1 MMKKNI
7 LKTLLTL
14 FALLLFPGGAW
25 ADASWNFTSTPSTD
39 VSALKADVA
48 GWTYETKN
56 NRYANKLA
64 VADAQLA
71 ANGQTLTMTA
81 GLYFTATTAGNI
93 RVDVNKRLGLN
104 GSDIVVRI
112 PNLTAGATVKVN
124 FGSSSKGK
132 ERSLRLTN
140 LSETAFSSSSNTG
153 ADCSATVT
161 ADGDVTLTTTG
172 GVYLFSISVTEK
184 GGTSTGTKA
193 DVSDHA
199 VAFDSQANQALI
211 TNSNSSL
218 KYYNTA
224 DITKIAVDKDTLYVC
239 GSDWQDVY
247 YTPKNVSFAKASGNS
262 TGGKVSNEDGKV
274 EITEAKGWLESAY
287 VKFKKLGDCTLYHV
301 YIKGGDFASYTR
313 IDSMLV
319 RSYGDTYRADM
330 VGLKAGNYDMM
341 VVPVSKGKE
350 LAANA
355 NEATAMTVLNYDRS
369 GFAHLNNAGVG
380 AYNDDGSL
388 KSDARVIYVTAQTAK
403 TVTCEVKT
411 GSKAT
416 NVTTFTGLQ
425 AILDAYQK
433 GYETRPLDVRFIGL
447 VEKADLDA
455 VSSSSEG
462 LQIKGKAAYSNLFI
476 TLEGIGDDA
485 TLRGFGLLL
494 RNAANVELRN
504 FAIMRCM
511 DDCVSIDT
519 DNKFIWV
526 HHLDFFYGQKGSDAD
541 QVKGD
546 GTTDIKGDSQYITVA
561 YNHYFDS
568 GKSSLCGMTSESGPN
583 YIDYHHNWFDHSDSR
598 HPRVRT
604 MSVHVW
610 NNYYDGCAKYGVGAT
625 SGSSVFVESNYFR
638 ATKDPMLISQQGTD
652 AKGGGTFSGETGG
665 MIKSY
670 GNVYAD
676 KGSSS
681 NFTPITQH
689 ESAASFD
696 CYEVAARDEQVPGSV
711 KALVG
716 GTAYNNFDTNST
728 LMYTYKP
735 AAATQV
741 PAVVTGWTGAGRLGK
756 GDFKWTFSS
765 SDDSSYTI
773 NAALSTAIDSY
784 QSKMVGI
791 SAE

>member
-1 MMKKNI
+1 MKRHI
-7 LKTLLTL
+7 LNTLLLL
-14 FALLLFPGGAW
+14 FALLLLPGWAW

-39 VSALKADVA
+39 EAALKAD
-48 GWTYETKN
+48 GTNWTYTTKN
-56 NRYANKLA
+56 NRYANNQA
-64 VADAQLA
+64 VADAQLT
-71 ANGQTLTMTA
+71 ANGQTLTMTS
-81 GLYFTATTAGNI
+81 GLYFTSNAAGNI

-104 GSDIVVRI
+104 GAGIVVRI
-112 PNLTAGATVKVN
+112 PNLTAGSTVKVN
-124 FGSSSKGK
+124 FGSSLRDT
-132 ERSLRLTN
+132 ERSLKLTN
-140 LSETAFSSSSNTG
+140 LSESTFSSSSNTG
-153 ADCSATVT
+153 EDFSATVN
-161 ADGDVTLTTTG
+161 ADGEVTLTTTG
-172 GVYLFSISVTEK
+172 GVYLFSITVTEK
-184 GGTSTGTKA
+184 GGSSSDTKA
-193 DVSDHA
+193 DISDHA

-211 TNSNSSL
+211 TNSNGSL

-224 DITKIAVDKDTLYVC
+224 DITKIAIDKDTVYVH

-247 YTPKNVSFAKASGNS
+247 YTPKNVSFAKA
-262 TGGKVSNEDGKV
+262 TGSNTSGKVSNEDGKV

-287 VKFKKLGDCTLYHV
+287 VKFKKFSDYTLYHV

-319 RSYGDTYRADM
+319 RSYGETYRADM
-330 VGLKAGNYDMM
+330 VGLKAGNYDMK
-341 VVPVSKGKE
+341 VVPVSKGQE
-350 LAANA
+350 MEANA
-355 NEATAMTVLNYDRS
+355 NEATDMTVQNYDRS
-369 GFAHLNNAGVG
+369 GFAHFDNTGVG
-380 AYNDDGSL
+380 AYNDEGSL

-416 NVTTFTGLQ
+416 NVATCTGLQ
-425 AILDAYQK
+425 AIIDAYQK

-447 VEKADLDA
+447 VEKSNLDA
-455 VSSSSEG
+455 ISSSSEG
-462 LQIKGKAAYSNLFI
+462 LQIKGKNAYSNLYI

-511 DDCVSIDT
+511 DDCVSLDT

-541 QVKGD
+541 QAKGD
-546 GTTDIKGDSQYITVA
+546 GTTDIKDDSQYITVA

-568 GKSSLCGMTSESGPN
+568 GKSSLCGMKSESGPN

-625 SGSSVFVESNYFR
+625 TGASVFVESNYFR

-652 AKGGGTFSGETGG
+652 AKGIGTFSGETGG

-676 KGSSS
+676 KGASS
-681 NFTPITQH
+681 NYTPVTQH
-689 ESAASFD
+689 ESATSFD
-696 CYEVAARDEQVPGSV
+696 CYEVASRDEQVPGSV
-711 KALVG
+711 KTLVG
-716 GTAYNNFDTNST
+716 GTTYNNFDTNST

-735 AAATQV
+735 DAATQV
-741 PAVVTGWTGAGRLGK
+741 PAVVTGWTGAGRLDK
-756 GDFKWTFSS
+756 GDFKWTFTS
-765 SDDSSYTI
+765 SDDSSYAI
-773 NAALSTAIDSY
+773 NAALSAAIDSY

>member
-1 MMKKNI
+1 MKRHI
-7 LKTLLTL
+7 LNTLLL
-14 FALLLFPGGAW
+14 LIALLLLPGWAW
-25 ADASWNFTSTPSTD
+25 ADVSWNFISTPSADKT
-39 VSALKADVA
+39 ALKGGASSD
-48 GWTYETKN
+48 TK
-56 NRYANKLA
+56 
-64 VADAQLA
+64 
-71 ANGQTLTMTA
+71 
-81 GLYFTATTAGNI
+81 
-93 RVDVNKRLGLN
+93 
-104 GSDIVVRI
+104 S
-112 PNLTAGATVKVN
+112 
-124 FGSSSKGK
+124 
-132 ERSLRLTN
+132 
-140 LSETAFSSSSNTG
+140 
-153 ADCSATVT
+153 
-161 ADGDVTLTTTG
+161 
-172 GVYLFSISVTEK
+172 
-184 GGTSTGTKA
+184 

-239 GSDWQDVY
+239 GTDWQDVY
-247 YTPKNVSFAKASGNS
+247 YMPKNVSFAKASGNS
-262 TGGKVSNEDGKV
+262 TGGKISNEDGKV

-330 VGLKAGNYDMM
+330 VGLKAGNYDMR

-350 LAANA
+350 LETNA

-369 GFAHLNNAGVG
+369 GFAHLDNTGVG

-462 LQIKGKAAYSNLFI
+462 LQIKGKAAYSNLYI

-676 KGSSS
+676 KGLSS

-765 SDDSSYTI
+765 SDDSSYAI
-773 NAALSTAIDSY
+773 NAALSAAIDSY

>member
-1 MMKKNI
+1 MKRHI
-7 LKTLLTL
+7 LNTLLL
-14 FALLLFPGGAW
+14 LIALLLLPGWAW
-25 ADASWNFTSTPSTD
+25 ADVSWNFISTPSADKT
-39 VSALKADVA
+39 ALKGGASSD
-48 GWTYETKN
+48 TK
-56 NRYANKLA
+56 
-64 VADAQLA
+64 
-71 ANGQTLTMTA
+71 
-81 GLYFTATTAGNI
+81 
-93 RVDVNKRLGLN
+93 
-104 GSDIVVRI
+104 S
-112 PNLTAGATVKVN
+112 
-124 FGSSSKGK
+124 
-132 ERSLRLTN
+132 
-140 LSETAFSSSSNTG
+140 
-153 ADCSATVT
+153 
-161 ADGDVTLTTTG
+161 
-172 GVYLFSISVTEK
+172 
-184 GGTSTGTKA
+184 

-224 DITKIAVDKDTLYVC
+224 DITKITIDKDTLYVC

-247 YTPKNVSFAKASGNS
+247 YTPKNVSFAKASGSNTS
-262 TGGKVSNEDGKV
+262 GKISNGEGKV

-330 VGLKAGNYDMM
+330 VGLKAGNYDMR

-350 LAANA
+350 LETNA

-369 GFAHLNNAGVG
+369 GFAHLDNTGVG

-462 LQIKGKAAYSNLFI
+462 LQIKGKAAYSNLYI

-568 GKSSLCGMTSESGPN
+568 GKSSLCGMTSESEPN

-676 KGSSS
+676 KGPSS

-716 GTAYNNFDTNST
+716 GTAYNNFDTNSS

-741 PAVVTGWTGAGRLGK
+741 PAVVMGWTGAGRLDK

>member
-1 MMKKNI
+1 MKRHI
-7 LKTLLTL
+7 LNTLLL
-14 FALLLFPGGAW
+14 LIALLLLPGWAW
-25 ADASWNFTSTPSTD
+25 ADVSWNFTSTPSADKT
-39 VSALKADVA
+39 ALKGGASSD
-48 GWTYETKN
+48 TK
-56 NRYANKLA
+56 
-64 VADAQLA
+64 
-71 ANGQTLTMTA
+71 
-81 GLYFTATTAGNI
+81 
-93 RVDVNKRLGLN
+93 
-104 GSDIVVRI
+104 S
-112 PNLTAGATVKVN
+112 
-124 FGSSSKGK
+124 
-132 ERSLRLTN
+132 
-140 LSETAFSSSSNTG
+140 
-153 ADCSATVT
+153 
-161 ADGDVTLTTTG
+161 
-172 GVYLFSISVTEK
+172 
-184 GGTSTGTKA
+184 

-239 GSDWQDVY
+239 GTDWQDVY
-247 YTPKNVSFAKASGNS
+247 YMPKNVSFAKASGNS
-262 TGGKVSNEDGKV
+262 TGGKISNEDGKV

-330 VGLKAGNYDMM
+330 VGLKAGNYDMR

-350 LAANA
+350 LETNA

-369 GFAHLNNAGVG
+369 GFAHLDNTGVG

-462 LQIKGKAAYSNLFI
+462 LQIKGKAAYSYLYI

-568 GKSSLCGMTSESGPN
+568 GKSSLCGMTGESGPN

-765 SDDSSYTI
+765 SDDSSYAI
-773 NAALSTAIDSY
+773 NAALSAAIDSY

>member
-1 MMKKNI
+1 MKTYHPN
-7 LKTLLTL
+7 TLLLL
-14 FALLLFPGGAW
+14 FALLLLPGWAW

-39 VSALKADVA
+39 KAALKADA
-48 GWTYETKN
+48 TGWTYTAKN
-56 NRYANKLA
+56 NRYANNQA

-71 ANGQTLTMTA
+71 ANGQTLMMA
-81 GLYFTATTAGNI
+81 SGLYFTANTAGDI

-104 GSDIVVRI
+104 GAGIVVRI
-112 PNLTAGATVKVN
+112 PNLTAGATVKVS
-124 FGSSSKGK
+124 FGSSSSGT
-132 ERSLRLTN
+132 ERSLTLTN
-140 LSETAFSSSSNTG
+140 LSETAFAGSSNTG
-153 ADCSATVT
+153 TDYSATVV

-172 GVYLFSISVTEK
+172 GVYLFSIMVTD
-184 GGTSTGTKA
+184 GGGSSSGTKA

-211 TNSNSSL
+211 TNSDNSL

-224 DITKIAVDKDTLYVC
+224 DIAKMTIDKDTLYVR

-247 YTPKNVSFAKASGNS
+247 YTPKNVCFAKASGSN

-287 VKFKKLGDCTLYHV
+287 VKFKKFGDCTLYHV
-301 YIKGGDFASYTR
+301 YIKGGDYTDYTR

-319 RSYGDTYRADM
+319 RSYGDFYRVDM
-330 VGLKAGNYDMM
+330 VGLKAGSYDMK

-350 LAANA
+350 LEANA
-355 NEATAMTVLNYDRS
+355 NEATAMTVQNYDCS
-369 GFAHLNNAGVG
+369 GFAHLNNTGVG

-411 GSKAT
+411 GSKAANMT
-416 NVTTFTGLQ
+416 QCTGLQ

-447 VEKADLDA
+447 VEKVDLDA
-455 VSSSSEG
+455 ISSSSEG
-462 LQIKGKAAYSNLFI
+462 LQIKGKNACSNLYI

-494 RNAANVELRN
+494 RNAANVEMRN

-583 YIDYHHNWFDHSDSR
+583 YIDYNHNWFDHSDSR

-625 SGSSVFVESNYFR
+625 TGSSVFVESNYFR

-652 AKGGGTFSGETGG
+652 AKGEGTFSGETGG

-676 KGSSS
+676 KGSSF

-689 ESAASFD
+689 ESATSFD
-696 CYEVAARDEQVPGSV
+696 CYEVASRDEQVPADV
-711 KALVG
+711 KALVD
-716 GTAYNNFDTNST
+716 GTTYNNFDTNST

-735 AAATQV
+735 DAATQV
-741 PAVVTGWTGAGRLGK
+741 PAVVMGWTGAGRLGK
-756 GDFKWTFSS
+756 GDFRWTFTS
-765 SDDSSYTI
+765 SDDSSYAI
-773 NAALSTAIDSY
+773 NAALSSAIDSY

>member
-1 MMKKNI
+1 MKRHI
-7 LKTLLTL
+7 LNTLLL
-14 FALLLFPGGAW
+14 LIALLLLPGWAW
-25 ADASWNFTSTPSTD
+25 ADVSWNFISTPSADKT
-39 VSALKADVA
+39 ALKGGASSD
-48 GWTYETKN
+48 TK
-56 NRYANKLA
+56 
-64 VADAQLA
+64 
-71 ANGQTLTMTA
+71 
-81 GLYFTATTAGNI
+81 
-93 RVDVNKRLGLN
+93 
-104 GSDIVVRI
+104 S
-112 PNLTAGATVKVN
+112 
-124 FGSSSKGK
+124 
-132 ERSLRLTN
+132 
-140 LSETAFSSSSNTG
+140 
-153 ADCSATVT
+153 
-161 ADGDVTLTTTG
+161 
-172 GVYLFSISVTEK
+172 
-184 GGTSTGTKA
+184 

-224 DITKIAVDKDTLYVC
+224 DITKITIDKDTLYVC

-247 YTPKNVSFAKASGNS
+247 YTPKNVNFAKASGNS
-262 TGGKVSNEDGKV
+262 TGGKISNGEGRV

-287 VKFKKLGDCTLYHV
+287 VKFKKLGDYTLYHV

-350 LAANA
+350 LAENA

-369 GFAHLNNAGVG
+369 GFAHLDNTGVG

-388 KSDARVIYVTAQTAK
+388 KSNARVIYVTAQTAK

-416 NVTTFTGLQ
+416 NVTTFTGVQ

-433 GYETRPLDVRFIGL
+433 GYEKRPLDVRFIGL

-462 LQIKGKAAYSNLFI
+462 LQIKGKKAYSNLFI

-511 DDCVSIDT
+511 DDCVSLDT

-568 GKSSLCGMTSESGPN
+568 GKSSLCGMTGESGPN

-676 KGSSS
+676 KGPSS

-735 AAATQV
+735 DVATRV
-741 PAVVTGWTGAGRLGK
+741 PAVVMGWTGAGRLGK
-756 GDFKWTFSS
+756 GDFKWTFTS
-765 SDDSSYTI
+765 SDDSSYAI
-773 NAALSTAIDSY
+773 NAALSAAIDSY

>member
-1 MMKKNI
+1 MKKNI

-14 FALLLFPGGAW
+14 FALLLFPGWAW
-25 ADASWNFTSTPSTD
+25 ADVSWNFISTPSADKT
-39 VSALKADVA
+39 ALKGGASSD
-48 GWTYETKN
+48 TK
-56 NRYANKLA
+56 
-64 VADAQLA
+64 
-71 ANGQTLTMTA
+71 
-81 GLYFTATTAGNI
+81 
-93 RVDVNKRLGLN
+93 
-104 GSDIVVRI
+104 S
-112 PNLTAGATVKVN
+112 
-124 FGSSSKGK
+124 
-132 ERSLRLTN
+132 
-140 LSETAFSSSSNTG
+140 
-153 ADCSATVT
+153 
-161 ADGDVTLTTTG
+161 
-172 GVYLFSISVTEK
+172 
-184 GGTSTGTKA
+184 

-224 DITKIAVDKDTLYVC
+224 DITKIAVDKDTLYVR
-239 GSDWQDVY
+239 GTDWQDVY

-262 TGGKVSNEDGKV
+262 TGGKISNEDGKV

-330 VGLKAGNYDMM
+330 VGLKAGNYDMR

-350 LAANA
+350 LETNA

-369 GFAHLNNAGVG
+369 GFAHLDNTGVG

-462 LQIKGKAAYSNLFI
+462 LQIKGKKAYSNLFI

-568 GKSSLCGMTSESGPN
+568 GKSSLCGMTGESGPN

-676 KGSSS
+676 KGLSS

-765 SDDSSYTI
+765 SDDSSYAI
-773 NAALSTAIDSY
+773 NAALSAAIDSY

>member
-1 MMKKNI
+1 MKKNI

-14 FALLLFPGGAW
+14 FALLLFPGWAW

-81 GLYFTATTAGNI
+81 GLYFTSTTAGNI

-124 FGSSSKGK
+124 FGSSSKGN
-132 ERSLRLTN
+132 ERSLKLTN

-224 DITKIAVDKDTLYVC
+224 DITKIAVDKDTLYVR
-239 GSDWQDVY
+239 GTDWQDVY

-262 TGGKVSNEDGKV
+262 TGGKISNEDGKV

-301 YIKGGDFASYTR
+301 YIRGGDFASYTR

-319 RSYGDTYRADM
+319 RSYGDTYRADV

-350 LAANA
+350 LAENA

-369 GFAHLNNAGVG
+369 GFAHLDNTGVG

-416 NVTTFTGLQ
+416 NVNTCTGLQ

-433 GYETRPLDVRFIGL
+433 GYEKRPLDVRFIGL

-462 LQIKGKAAYSNLFI
+462 LQIKGKAAYSNLYI

-568 GKSSLCGMTSESGPN
+568 GKSSLCGMTSESEPN

-716 GTAYNNFDTNST
+716 GTAYNNFDTNSK

-741 PAVVTGWTGAGRLGK
+741 PAEVTGWTGAGRLGK
-756 GDFKWTFSS
+756 GDFKWAFSA

>member
-1 MMKKNI
+1 MKRHI
-7 LKTLLTL
+7 LNTLLL
-14 FALLLFPGGAW
+14 LIALLLLPGWAW
-25 ADASWNFTSTPSTD
+25 ADVSWNFTSTPSADKT
-39 VSALKADVA
+39 ALKGGAS
-48 GWTYETKN
+48 
-56 NRYANKLA
+56 
-64 VADAQLA
+64 
-71 ANGQTLTMTA
+71 
-81 GLYFTATTAGNI
+81 
-93 RVDVNKRLGLN
+93 
-104 GSDIVVRI
+104 SD
-112 PNLTAGATVKVN
+112 
-124 FGSSSKGK
+124 
-132 ERSLRLTN
+132 
-140 LSETAFSSSSNTG
+140 
-153 ADCSATVT
+153 
-161 ADGDVTLTTTG
+161 
-172 GVYLFSISVTEK
+172 
-184 GGTSTGTKA
+184 TKA

-211 TNSNSSL
+211 TNSNGSL

-224 DITKIAVDKDTLYVC
+224 DITKIAIDKDTLYVC

-247 YTPKNVSFAKASGNS
+247 YTPKNVSFAKA
-262 TGGKVSNEDGKV
+262 TGSNTSGKVSNEDGKV

-287 VKFKKLGDCTLYHV
+287 VKFKKLGDCMLYHV

-350 LAANA
+350 LETNA

-369 GFAHLNNAGVG
+369 GFAHLDNTGVG

-433 GYETRPLDVRFIGL
+433 GYEKRPLDVRFIGL

-455 VSSSSEG
+455 ISSSSEG
-462 LQIKGKAAYSNLFI
+462 LQIKGKKAYSNLFI

-568 GKSSLCGMTSESGPN
+568 GKSSLCGMTGESGPN

-604 MSVHVW
+604 MSVHIW

-676 KGSSS
+676 KGLSS

-765 SDDSSYTI
+765 SDDSSYAI
-773 NAALSTAIDSY
+773 NAALSAAIDSY

>member
-1 MMKKNI
+1 MKRHI
-7 LKTLLTL
+7 LNTLLL
-14 FALLLFPGGAW
+14 LIALLLLPGWAW
-25 ADASWNFTSTPSTD
+25 ADVSWNFISTPSADKT
-39 VSALKADVA
+39 ALKGGASSD
-48 GWTYETKN
+48 TK
-56 NRYANKLA
+56 
-64 VADAQLA
+64 
-71 ANGQTLTMTA
+71 
-81 GLYFTATTAGNI
+81 
-93 RVDVNKRLGLN
+93 
-104 GSDIVVRI
+104 S
-112 PNLTAGATVKVN
+112 
-124 FGSSSKGK
+124 
-132 ERSLRLTN
+132 
-140 LSETAFSSSSNTG
+140 
-153 ADCSATVT
+153 
-161 ADGDVTLTTTG
+161 
-172 GVYLFSISVTEK
+172 
-184 GGTSTGTKA
+184 

-350 LAANA
+350 LETNA

-728 LMYTYKP
+728 PMYTYKP

-741 PAVVTGWTGAGRLGK
+741 PAEVTGWTGAGRLGK

>member
-1 MMKKNI
+1 MKRHI
-7 LKTLLTL
+7 LNTLLL
-14 FALLLFPGGAW
+14 LIALLLLPGWAW
-25 ADASWNFTSTPSTD
+25 ADVSWNFISTPSADKT
-39 VSALKADVA
+39 ALKGGASSD
-48 GWTYETKN
+48 TK
-56 NRYANKLA
+56 
-64 VADAQLA
+64 
-71 ANGQTLTMTA
+71 
-81 GLYFTATTAGNI
+81 
-93 RVDVNKRLGLN
+93 
-104 GSDIVVRI
+104 S
-112 PNLTAGATVKVN
+112 
-124 FGSSSKGK
+124 
-132 ERSLRLTN
+132 
-140 LSETAFSSSSNTG
+140 
-153 ADCSATVT
+153 
-161 ADGDVTLTTTG
+161 
-172 GVYLFSISVTEK
+172 
-184 GGTSTGTKA
+184 

-247 YTPKNVSFAKASGNS
+247 YTPKNVSFAKASGSS

-301 YIKGGDFASYTR
+301 YIRGGDFASYTR

-350 LAANA
+350 LVENA

-369 GFAHLNNAGVG
+369 GFAHLDNTGVG

-416 NVTTFTGLQ
+416 SVTTFTGLQ

-462 LQIKGKAAYSNLFI
+462 LQIKGKKAYSNLFI

-568 GKSSLCGMTSESGPN
+568 GKSSLCGMTGESGPN

-676 KGSSS
+676 KGLSS
-681 NFTPITQH
+681 NFTPVTQH

>member
-1 MMKKNI
+1 MKRHI
-7 LKTLLTL
+7 LNTLLL
-14 FALLLFPGGAW
+14 LIALLLLPGWAW
-25 ADASWNFTSTPSTD
+25 ADVSWNFTSTPSADKT
-39 VSALKADVA
+39 ALKGGAS
-48 GWTYETKN
+48 
-56 NRYANKLA
+56 
-64 VADAQLA
+64 
-71 ANGQTLTMTA
+71 
-81 GLYFTATTAGNI
+81 
-93 RVDVNKRLGLN
+93 
-104 GSDIVVRI
+104 SD
-112 PNLTAGATVKVN
+112 
-124 FGSSSKGK
+124 
-132 ERSLRLTN
+132 
-140 LSETAFSSSSNTG
+140 
-153 ADCSATVT
+153 
-161 ADGDVTLTTTG
+161 
-172 GVYLFSISVTEK
+172 
-184 GGTSTGTKA
+184 TKA

-211 TNSNSSL
+211 INSNGSL

-224 DITKIAVDKDTLYVC
+224 DITKIAIDKDTLYVC

-247 YTPKNVSFAKASGNS
+247 YTPKNVSFAKA
-262 TGGKVSNEDGKV
+262 TGSNTSGKVNNEDGKV

-287 VKFKKLGDCTLYHV
+287 VKFKKFGDCTLYHV
-301 YIKGGDFASYTR
+301 YIKGGDFTSYTR

-350 LAANA
+350 LETNA

-369 GFAHLNNAGVG
+369 GFAHLDNTGVG

-433 GYETRPLDVRFIGL
+433 GYEKRPLDVRFIGL

-462 LQIKGKAAYSNLFI
+462 LQIKGKKAYSNLFI

-568 GKSSLCGMTSESGPN
+568 GKSSLCGMTGESGPN

-676 KGSSS
+676 KGPSS
-681 NFTPITQH
+681 NFTPVTQH

-756 GDFKWTFSS
+756 GDFKWPFSA

-773 NAALSTAIDSY
+773 NAALSAAIDSY

>member
-1 MMKKNI
+1 MKTYHPN
-7 LKTLLTL
+7 TLLLL
-14 FALLLFPGGAW
+14 FALLLLPGWAW

-39 VSALKADVA
+39 KAALKADA
-48 GWTYETKN
+48 TGWTYTAKN
-56 NRYANKLA
+56 NRYANNQA

-71 ANGQTLTMTA
+71 ANGQTLMMA
-81 GLYFTATTAGNI
+81 SGLYFTANTAGDI

-104 GSDIVVRI
+104 GAGIVVRI
-112 PNLTAGATVKVN
+112 PNLTAGATVKVS
-124 FGSSSKGK
+124 FGSSSSGT
-132 ERSLRLTN
+132 ERSLTLTN
-140 LSETAFSSSSNTG
+140 LSETAFASSSNTG
-153 ADCSATVT
+153 TDYSATVV

-172 GVYLFSISVTEK
+172 GVYLFSIMVTD
-184 GGTSTGTKA
+184 GGGSSSGTKA

-211 TNSNSSL
+211 TNSDNSL

-224 DITKIAVDKDTLYVC
+224 DIAKMTIDKDTLYVR

-247 YTPKNVSFAKASGNS
+247 YTPKNVCFAKASGSN

-287 VKFKKLGDCTLYHV
+287 VKFKKFGDCTLYHV
-301 YIKGGDFASYTR
+301 YIKGGDYTDYTR

-319 RSYGDTYRADM
+319 RSYGDFYRVDM
-330 VGLKAGNYDMM
+330 VGLKAGSYDMK

-350 LAANA
+350 LEANA
-355 NEATAMTVLNYDRS
+355 NEATAMTVQNYDRS
-369 GFAHLNNAGVG
+369 GFAHFNNTGVG

-411 GSKAT
+411 GSKAANMT
-416 NVTTFTGLQ
+416 QCTGLQ

-447 VEKADLDA
+447 VEKVDLDA
-455 VSSSSEG
+455 ISSSSEG
-462 LQIKGKAAYSNLFI
+462 LQIKGKNACSNLYI

-494 RNAANVELRN
+494 RNAANVEMRN

-546 GTTDIKGDSQYITVA
+546 GTTDIKDDSQYITVA

-568 GKSSLCGMTSESGPN
+568 GKSSLCGMTSESEPN
-583 YIDYHHNWFDHSDSR
+583 YIDYNHNWFDHSDSR

-625 SGSSVFVESNYFR
+625 TGSSVFVENNYFR

-652 AKGGGTFSGETGG
+652 AKGEGTFSGETGG

-676 KGSSS
+676 KGSSF

-689 ESAASFD
+689 ESATSFD
-696 CYEVAARDEQVPGSV
+696 CYEVALRDEQVPADV
-711 KALVG
+711 KALVD
-716 GTAYNNFDTNST
+716 GTTYNNFDTNST

-735 AAATQV
+735 DAATQV
-741 PAVVTGWTGAGRLGK
+741 PAVVMGWTGAGRLGK
-756 GDFKWTFSS
+756 GDFRWTFTS
-765 SDDSSYTI
+765 SDDSSYAI
-773 NAALSTAIDSY
+773 NAALSAAIDSY

>member
-1 MMKKNI
+1 MKKNI

-14 FALLLFPGGAW
+14 FALLLFPGWAW
-25 ADASWNFTSTPSTD
+25 ADVSWNFISTPSADKT
-39 VSALKADVA
+39 ALKGGASSD
-48 GWTYETKN
+48 TK
-56 NRYANKLA
+56 
-64 VADAQLA
+64 
-71 ANGQTLTMTA
+71 
-81 GLYFTATTAGNI
+81 
-93 RVDVNKRLGLN
+93 
-104 GSDIVVRI
+104 S
-112 PNLTAGATVKVN
+112 
-124 FGSSSKGK
+124 
-132 ERSLRLTN
+132 
-140 LSETAFSSSSNTG
+140 
-153 ADCSATVT
+153 
-161 ADGDVTLTTTG
+161 
-172 GVYLFSISVTEK
+172 
-184 GGTSTGTKA
+184 

-224 DITKIAVDKDTLYVC
+224 DITKIAVDKDTLYVR
-239 GSDWQDVY
+239 GTDWQDVY

-262 TGGKVSNEDGKV
+262 TGGKISNEDGKV

-350 LAANA
+350 LETNA

-369 GFAHLNNAGVG
+369 GFAHLDNTGVG

-462 LQIKGKAAYSNLFI
+462 LQIKGKAAYSNLYI

-541 QVKGD
+541 QMKGD

-676 KGSSS
+676 KGLSS

-716 GTAYNNFDTNST
+716 GTAYNNFDTNSK

-741 PAVVTGWTGAGRLGK
+741 PAEVTGWTGAGRLGK
-756 GDFKWTFSS
+756 GDFKWAFSA

>member
-1 MMKKNI
+1 MKRHI
-7 LKTLLTL
+7 LNTLLL
-14 FALLLFPGGAW
+14 LIALLLLPGWAW
-25 ADASWNFTSTPSTD
+25 AEVSWNFTSTPSADKT
-39 VSALKADVA
+39 AL
-48 GWTYETKN
+48 
-56 NRYANKLA
+56 
-64 VADAQLA
+64 
-71 ANGQTLTMTA
+71 
-81 GLYFTATTAGNI
+81 
-93 RVDVNKRLGLN
+93 
-104 GSDIVVRI
+104 
-112 PNLTAGATVKVN
+112 
-124 FGSSSKGK
+124 
-132 ERSLRLTN
+132 
-140 LSETAFSSSSNTG
+140 
-153 ADCSATVT
+153 
-161 ADGDVTLTTTG
+161 
-172 GVYLFSISVTEK
+172 K

-211 TNSNSSL
+211 TNSNGSL

-224 DITKIAVDKDTLYVC
+224 DITKIAIDKDTLYVC

-247 YTPKNVSFAKASGNS
+247 YTPKNVSFAKA
-262 TGGKVSNEDGKV
+262 TGSNTSGKVNNEDGKV

-301 YIKGGDFASYTR
+301 YIKGGDFTSYTR

-350 LAANA
+350 LETNA

-369 GFAHLNNAGVG
+369 GFAHLDNTGVG

-455 VSSSSEG
+455 ISSSSEG
-462 LQIKGKAAYSNLFI
+462 LQIKGKKAYSNLFI

-568 GKSSLCGMTSESGPN
+568 GKSSLCGMTGESGPN

-689 ESAASFD
+689 ESTASFD

-716 GTAYNNFDTNST
+716 GTAYDNFDTNST

-735 AAATQV
+735 TAATQV

-756 GDFKWTFSS
+756 GDFKWTFSF
-765 SDDSSYTI
+765 SDDSSYAI
-773 NAALSTAIDSY
+773 NAALSAAIDSY

>member
-1 MMKKNI
+1 MKRHI
-7 LKTLLTL
+7 LNTLLLL
-14 FALLLFPGGAW
+14 FALLLLPGWAW

-39 VSALKADVA
+39 EAALKAD
-48 GWTYETKN
+48 GTNWTYTTKN
-56 NRYANKLA
+56 NRYANNQA
-64 VADAQLA
+64 VADAQLT
-71 ANGQTLTMTA
+71 ANGQTLTMTS
-81 GLYFTATTAGNI
+81 GLYFTSNAAGNI

-104 GSDIVVRI
+104 GAGIVVRI
-112 PNLTAGATVKVN
+112 PNLTAGSTVKVN
-124 FGSSSKGK
+124 FGSSLKDT
-132 ERSLRLTN
+132 ERSLKLTN
-140 LSETAFSSSSNTG
+140 LRESTFSSSSNTG
-153 ADCSATVT
+153 EDFSATVN
-161 ADGDVTLTTTG
+161 ADGEVTLTTTG
-172 GVYLFSISVTEK
+172 GVYLFSITVTEK
-184 GGTSTGTKA
+184 GGSSSDTKA
-193 DVSDHA
+193 DISDHA

-211 TNSNSSL
+211 TNSNGSL

-224 DITKIAVDKDTLYVC
+224 DIAKIAIDKDTLYVR

-247 YTPKNVSFAKASGNS
+247 YTPKNVSFAKA
-262 TGGKVSNEDGKV
+262 TGSNTSGKVSNEDGKV
-274 EITEAKGWLESAY
+274 EITEAKGWLESTY
-287 VKFKKLGDCTLYHV
+287 VKFKKFGDYTLYHV
-301 YIKGGDFASYTR
+301 YIRGGDFASYTR

-330 VGLKAGNYDMM
+330 VGLKAGSYDMK

-350 LAANA
+350 LEANA
-355 NEATAMTVLNYDRS
+355 NEATAMTVQNYDRS
-369 GFAHLNNAGVG
+369 GFAHLNNTGVG

-411 GSKAT
+411 GSKAANMT
-416 NVTTFTGLQ
+416 QCTGLQ

-447 VEKADLDA
+447 VEKVDLDA
-455 VSSSSEG
+455 ISSSSEG
-462 LQIKGKAAYSNLFI
+462 LQIKGKNACSNLYI

-494 RNAANVELRN
+494 RNAANVEMRN

-568 GKSSLCGMTSESGPN
+568 GKSSLCGMTSESEPN
-583 YIDYHHNWFDHSDSR
+583 YIDYNHNWFDHSDSR

-625 SGSSVFVESNYFR
+625 TGSSVFVESNYFR

-652 AKGGGTFSGETGG
+652 AKGEGTFSGETGG

-676 KGSSS
+676 KGSSF

-689 ESAASFD
+689 ESATSFD
-696 CYEVAARDEQVPGSV
+696 CYEVASRDEQVPADV
-711 KALVG
+711 KALVD
-716 GTAYNNFDTNST
+716 GTIYNNFDTNST

-735 AAATQV
+735 DAATQV
-741 PAVVTGWTGAGRLGK
+741 PAVVMGWTGAGRLGK
-756 GDFKWTFSS
+756 GDFRWTFTS
-765 SDDSSYTI
+765 SDDSSYAI
-773 NAALSTAIDSY
+773 NAALSAAIDGY

>member
-1 MMKKNI
+1 MKRHI
-7 LKTLLTL
+7 LNTLLL
-14 FALLLFPGGAW
+14 LIALLLLPGWAW
-25 ADASWNFTSTPSTD
+25 ADVSWNFISTPSADKT
-39 VSALKADVA
+39 ALKGGASSD
-48 GWTYETKN
+48 TK
-56 NRYANKLA
+56 
-64 VADAQLA
+64 
-71 ANGQTLTMTA
+71 
-81 GLYFTATTAGNI
+81 
-93 RVDVNKRLGLN
+93 
-104 GSDIVVRI
+104 S
-112 PNLTAGATVKVN
+112 
-124 FGSSSKGK
+124 
-132 ERSLRLTN
+132 
-140 LSETAFSSSSNTG
+140 
-153 ADCSATVT
+153 
-161 ADGDVTLTTTG
+161 
-172 GVYLFSISVTEK
+172 
-184 GGTSTGTKA
+184 

-224 DITKIAVDKDTLYVC
+224 DITKIAVDKDTLYVR
-239 GSDWQDVY
+239 GTDWQDVY

-262 TGGKVSNEDGKV
+262 TGGKISNEDGKV

-330 VGLKAGNYDMM
+330 VGLKAGNYDMR

-350 LAANA
+350 LETNA

-369 GFAHLNNAGVG
+369 GFAHLDNTGVG

-541 QVKGD
+541 QMKGD

-676 KGSSS
+676 KGLSS

-716 GTAYNNFDTNST
+716 GTAYNNFDTNSK

-741 PAVVTGWTGAGRLGK
+741 PAEVTGWTGAGRLGK
-756 GDFKWTFSS
+756 GDFKWAFSA

>member
-1 MMKKNI
+1 MKTYHPN
-7 LKTLLTL
+7 TLLLL
-14 FALLLFPGGAW
+14 FALLLLPGWAW

-39 VSALKADVA
+39 KAALKADA
-48 GWTYETKN
+48 TGWTYTAKN
-56 NRYANKLA
+56 NRYANNQA

-81 GLYFTATTAGNI
+81 GLYFTAKGAGNI

-104 GSDIVVRI
+104 GSGIMVRI
-112 PNLTAGATVKVN
+112 PNLKAGATVRLN
-124 FGSSSKGK
+124 FASSSKST
-132 ERSLRLTN
+132 ERFLNLTN
-140 LSETAFSSSSNTG
+140 LSETTFSSSSNTG
-153 ADCSATVT
+153 ADYSATVT
-161 ADGDVTLTTTG
+161 ADGDVTLTTAG
-172 GVYLFSISVTEK
+172 GVYLYSITVTDG

-199 VAFDSQANQALI
+199 VPFDSQANQALI
-211 TNSNSSL
+211 INSNSSL

-224 DITKIAVDKDTLYVC
+224 DIVKMAIDKDTLYVR
-239 GSDWQDVY
+239 GADWQDVY
-247 YTPKNVSFAKASGNS
+247 YTPKNVSFAKATGSN

-287 VKFKKLGDCTLYHV
+287 VKFKKFGDCTLYHV

-319 RSYGDTYRADM
+319 RSYGDSYRADM
-330 VGLKAGNYDMM
+330 VGLKAGSYDVK
-341 VVPVSKGKE
+341 VVPVSKGAE
-350 LAANA
+350 LEANA
-355 NEATAMTVLNYDRS
+355 NEATAMTVQNYDRS
-369 GFAHLNNAGVG
+369 GFAHLNNEGVG
-380 AYNDDGSL
+380 AYNDDGTL
-388 KSDARVIYVTAQTAK
+388 KANARVIYVTSETAK
-403 TVTCEVKT
+403 TVTCEVQT

-416 NVTTFTGLQ
+416 NMTTCTGLQ

-455 VSSSSEG
+455 VSSFSEG
-462 LQIKGKAAYSNLFI
+462 LQIKGKNAYSNLYI

-485 TLRGFGLLL
+485 TVRGFGFLL

-519 DNKFIWV
+519 DNKYIWL

-541 QVKGD
+541 QAKGD
-546 GTTDIKGDSQYITVA
+546 GTTDIKDDSQFITVA
-561 YNHYFDS
+561 YNHYFDT
-568 GKSSLCGMTSESGPN
+568 GKSSLCGMKSESGPN
-583 YIDYHHNWFDHSDSR
+583 YIDYNHNWFDHSDSR

-625 SGSSVFVESNYFR
+625 TGSSVFVESNYFR

-676 KGSSS
+676 KGTSS
-681 NFTPITQH
+681 NYTPVTQH
-689 ESAASFD
+689 ESATSFD
-696 CYEVAARDEQVPGSV
+696 CYEVTSRDEQVPGSV

-716 GTAYNNFDTNST
+716 GTVYDNFDTNSS
-728 LMYTYKP
+728 LMYRYSP
-735 AAATQV
+735 DAATRV

-756 GDFKWTFSS
+756 GDFRWTFTSA
-765 SDDSSYTI
+765 DDSSYAM
-773 NAALSTAIDSY
+773 NDALATAIDNY
-784 QSKMVGI
+784 QSKLVGI

>member
-1 MMKKNI
+1 MKTYHPN
-7 LKTLLTL
+7 TLLLL
-14 FALLLFPGGAW
+14 FALLLFPGWAW

-39 VSALKADVA
+39 KAALKADA
-48 GWTYETKN
+48 TGWTYTAKN
-56 NRYANKLA
+56 NRYANNQA

-71 ANGQTLTMTA
+71 ANGQTLMMA
-81 GLYFTATTAGNI
+81 SGLYFTANTAGNI

-104 GSDIVVRI
+104 GAGIVVRI
-112 PNLTAGATVKVN
+112 PNLTAGATVKVS
-124 FGSSSKGK
+124 FGSSSSGT
-132 ERSLRLTN
+132 ERSLTLTN
-140 LSETAFSSSSNTG
+140 LSETAFASSSNTG
-153 ADCSATVT
+153 TDYSATVV

-172 GVYLFSISVTEK
+172 GVYLFSIMVTD
-184 GGTSTGTKA
+184 GSGSSSGTKA

-211 TNSNSSL
+211 TNSDNSL

-224 DITKIAVDKDTLYVC
+224 DIAKMTIDKDTLYVRS
-239 GSDWQDVY
+239 SDWQDVY
-247 YTPKNVSFAKASGNS
+247 YTPKNVCFAKASGSN

-274 EITEAKGWLESAY
+274 EITEAKGWLESTY
-287 VKFKKLGDCTLYHV
+287 VKFKKFGDCTLYHV
-301 YIKGGDFASYTR
+301 YIKGGDYTDYTR

-319 RSYGDTYRADM
+319 RSYGDFYRVDM
-330 VGLKAGNYDMM
+330 VGLKAGSYDMK

-350 LAANA
+350 LEANA
-355 NEATAMTVLNYDRS
+355 NEATAMTVQNYDRS
-369 GFAHLNNAGVG
+369 GFAHLNNTGVG

-411 GSKAT
+411 GSKAANMT
-416 NVTTFTGLQ
+416 QCTGLQ

-447 VEKADLDA
+447 VEKVDLDA
-455 VSSSSEG
+455 ISSSSEG
-462 LQIKGKAAYSNLFI
+462 LQIKGKNACSNLYI

-494 RNAANVELRN
+494 RNAANVEMRN

-519 DNKFIWV
+519 DNKFIWA

-568 GKSSLCGMTSESGPN
+568 GKSSLCGMTSESEPN
-583 YIDYHHNWFDHSDSR
+583 YIDYNHNWFDHSDSR

-625 SGSSVFVESNYFR
+625 TGSSVFVESNYFR

-652 AKGGGTFSGETGG
+652 AKGEGTFSGETGG

-676 KGSSS
+676 KGSSF

-689 ESAASFD
+689 ESATSFD
-696 CYEVAARDEQVPGSV
+696 CYEVASHDEQVPADV
-711 KALVG
+711 KALVD
-716 GTAYNNFDTNST
+716 GTIYNNFDTNST

-735 AAATQV
+735 DAATQV
-741 PAVVTGWTGAGRLGK
+741 PAVVMGWTGAGRLGK
-756 GDFKWTFSS
+756 GDFRWTFTS
-765 SDDSSYTI
+765 SDDSSYAI
-773 NAALSTAIDSY
+773 NAALSAAIDGY

>member
-1 MMKKNI
+1 MMKRLN
-7 LKTLLTL
+7 TLL
-14 FALLLFPGGAW
+14 LLLAILLLPNWAW

-39 VSALKADVA
+39 EAALKAD
-48 GWTYETKN
+48 GTNWTYTTKN
-56 NRYANKLA
+56 NRYANSKA
-64 VADAQLA
+64 IADAQLT

-81 GLYFTATTAGNI
+81 GLYFTATTKDAI
-93 RVDVNKRLGLN
+93 RIDVNKRLGLN
-104 GSDIVVRI
+104 GAGIMVRI

-124 FGSSSKGK
+124 FGSSSKGT
-132 ERSLRLTN
+132 ERSLKLTN
-140 LSETAFSSSSNTG
+140 LSETTFSSSSNTG
-153 ADCSATVT
+153 EDFSATVT
-161 ADGDVTLTTTG
+161 ADGDVTITTIG
-172 GVYLFSISVTEK
+172 SVYLFSITVTEN
-184 GGTSTGTKA
+184 GGTAIGTKG
-193 DVSDHA
+193 DVADHA
-199 VAFDSQANQALI
+199 VAFDSQTNQALI
-211 TNSNSSL
+211 TNSNGSL

-224 DITKIAVDKDTLYVC
+224 DIAKIAIDEDTLYVR
-239 GSDWQDVY
+239 GSDWQDIY
-247 YTPKNVSFAKASGNS
+247 YTPKNVTFAKASGGN
-262 TGGKVSNEDGKV
+262 TNGNVNNEDGKV

-287 VKFKKLGDCTLYHV
+287 VKFKRFGGYTLYHV
-301 YIKGGDFASYTR
+301 YIKGGNFASYTR

-319 RSYGDTYRADM
+319 RSYGETYRADM
-330 VGLKAGNYDMM
+330 VGLKAGSYDMK

-350 LAANA
+350 IEANA
-355 NEATAMTVLNYDRS
+355 NEATAMTVQNYDRS
-369 GFAHLNNAGVG
+369 GFAHLNNKGVG
-380 AYNDDGSL
+380 AYDDNGAL

-403 TVTCEVKT
+403 TVTCDVKT

-416 NVTTFTGLQ
+416 NVTTCTGLQ
-425 AILDAYQK
+425 SIIDAYQK

-447 VEKADLDA
+447 VEKDDLDA
-455 VSSSSEG
+455 ISSSSEG
-462 LQIKGKAAYSNLFI
+462 LQIKGKNAYSNLYI

-485 TLRGFGLLL
+485 TLRGFGLLV

-511 DDCVSIDT
+511 DDCVSLDT

-541 QVKGD
+541 QAKGD
-546 GTTDIKGDSQYITVA
+546 GTTDIKDDSQYITVA

-568 GKSSLCGMTSESGPN
+568 GKSSLCGMKSESGPN

-625 SGSSVFVESNYFR
+625 TGSSVFVERNYFR

-652 AKGGGTFSGETGG
+652 AKGNGTFSGETGG

-676 KGSSS
+676 KGASS
-681 NFTPITQH
+681 NYTPITQN
-689 ESAASFD
+689 ESATSFD
-696 CYEVAARDEQVPGSV
+696 CYEVASRDEQVPGSV
-711 KALVG
+711 KTLVG
-716 GTAYNNFDTNST
+716 GTTYNNFDTNSS
-728 LMYTYKP
+728 LMYTYNP
-735 AAATQV
+735 DTATQV

-756 GDFKWTFSS
+756 GDFKWTFTS
-765 SDDSSYTI
+765 SDDSSYAI
-773 NAALSTAIDSY
+773 NAALSEAIDKY

>member
-1 MMKKNI
+1 MKKNI

-14 FALLLFPGGAW
+14 FALLLFPGWAW
-25 ADASWNFTSTPSTD
+25 ADVSWNFISTPSADKT
-39 VSALKADVA
+39 ALKGGASSD
-48 GWTYETKN
+48 TK
-56 NRYANKLA
+56 
-64 VADAQLA
+64 
-71 ANGQTLTMTA
+71 
-81 GLYFTATTAGNI
+81 
-93 RVDVNKRLGLN
+93 
-104 GSDIVVRI
+104 S
-112 PNLTAGATVKVN
+112 
-124 FGSSSKGK
+124 
-132 ERSLRLTN
+132 
-140 LSETAFSSSSNTG
+140 
-153 ADCSATVT
+153 
-161 ADGDVTLTTTG
+161 
-172 GVYLFSISVTEK
+172 
-184 GGTSTGTKA
+184 

-224 DITKIAVDKDTLYVC
+224 DITKIAVDKDTLYVR
-239 GSDWQDVY
+239 GTDWQDVY

-262 TGGKVSNEDGKV
+262 TGGKISNEDGKV

-301 YIKGGDFASYTR
+301 YIKGGDFTSYTR

-330 VGLKAGNYDMM
+330 VGLKAGNYDMR

-350 LAANA
+350 LETNA

-369 GFAHLNNAGVG
+369 GFAHLDNTGVG

-462 LQIKGKAAYSNLFI
+462 LQIKGKAAYSNLYI

-541 QVKGD
+541 QMKGD

-676 KGSSS
+676 KGLSS

-716 GTAYNNFDTNST
+716 GTAYNNFDTNSK

-741 PAVVTGWTGAGRLGK
+741 PAEVTGWTGAGRLGK
-756 GDFKWTFSS
+756 GDFKWAFSA

>member
-1 MMKKNI
+1 MKRHI
-7 LKTLLTL
+7 LNTLLLL
-14 FALLLFPGGAW
+14 FALLLLPGWAW

-39 VSALKADVA
+39 EAALKAD
-48 GWTYETKN
+48 GTNWTYTTKN
-56 NRYANKLA
+56 NRYANNQA
-64 VADAQLA
+64 VADAQLT
-71 ANGQTLTMTA
+71 ANGQTLTMTS
-81 GLYFTATTAGNI
+81 GLYFTSNAAGNI

-104 GSDIVVRI
+104 GAGIVVRI
-112 PNLTAGATVKVN
+112 PNLTAGSTVKVN
-124 FGSSSKGK
+124 FGSSLKDT
-132 ERSLRLTN
+132 ERSLKLTN
-140 LSETAFSSSSNTG
+140 LSESTFSSSSNTG
-153 ADCSATVT
+153 EDFSVTVN
-161 ADGDVTLTTTG
+161 ADGEVTLTTTG
-172 GVYLFSISVTEK
+172 GVYLFSITVTEK
-184 GGTSTGTKA
+184 GGSSSDTKA
-193 DVSDHA
+193 DISDHA

-211 TNSNSSL
+211 TNSNGSL

-224 DITKIAVDKDTLYVC
+224 DITKIAIDKDTVYVH

-247 YTPKNVSFAKASGNS
+247 YTPKNVSFAKA
-262 TGGKVSNEDGKV
+262 TGSNTSGKVSNEDSKV

-287 VKFKKLGDCTLYHV
+287 VKFKKFGDYTLYHV
-301 YIKGGDFASYTR
+301 YIRGGDFASYTR

-319 RSYGDTYRADM
+319 RSYGETYRADM
-330 VGLKAGNYDMM
+330 VGLKAGNYDMK
-341 VVPVSKGKE
+341 VVPVSKDQE
-350 LAANA
+350 MEANA
-355 NEATAMTVLNYDRS
+355 NEATDMTVQNYDRS
-369 GFAHLNNAGVG
+369 GFAHFDNTGVG
-380 AYNDDGSL
+380 AYNDEGSL

-416 NVTTFTGLQ
+416 NVATCTGLQ
-425 AILDAYQK
+425 AIIDAYQK

-447 VEKADLDA
+447 VEKSDLDA
-455 VSSSSEG
+455 ISSSSEG
-462 LQIKGKAAYSNLFI
+462 LQIKGKNAYSNLYI

-511 DDCVSIDT
+511 DDCVSLDT

-541 QVKGD
+541 QAKGD
-546 GTTDIKGDSQYITVA
+546 GTTDIKDDSQYITVA

-568 GKSSLCGMTSESGPN
+568 GKSSLCGMKSESGPN

-625 SGSSVFVESNYFR
+625 TGASVFVESNYFR

-652 AKGGGTFSGETGG
+652 AKGIGTFSGETGG

-676 KGSSS
+676 KGASS
-681 NFTPITQH
+681 NYTPVTQH
-689 ESAASFD
+689 ESATSFD
-696 CYEVAARDEQVPGSV
+696 CYEVASHDEQVPGSV
-711 KALVG
+711 KTLVG
-716 GTAYNNFDTNST
+716 GTTYNNFDTNST

-735 AAATQV
+735 DAATQV
-741 PAVVTGWTGAGRLGK
+741 PAVVTGWTGAGRLDK
-756 GDFKWTFSS
+756 GDFKWTFTS
-765 SDDSSYTI
+765 SDDSSYAI
-773 NAALSTAIDSY
+773 NAALSAAIDSY

>member
-1 MMKKNI
+1 MKRHI
-7 LKTLLTL
+7 LNTLLL
-14 FALLLFPGGAW
+14 LIALLLLPGWAW
-25 ADASWNFTSTPSTD
+25 ADVSWNFTSTPSADKT
-39 VSALKADVA
+39 ALK
-48 GWTYETKN
+48 G
-56 NRYANKLA
+56 
-64 VADAQLA
+64 
-71 ANGQTLTMTA
+71 
-81 GLYFTATTAGNI
+81 
-93 RVDVNKRLGLN
+93 
-104 GSDIVVRI
+104 
-112 PNLTAGATVKVN
+112 GA
-124 FGSSSKGK
+124 SS
-132 ERSLRLTN
+132 
-140 LSETAFSSSSNTG
+140 
-153 ADCSATVT
+153 
-161 ADGDVTLTTTG
+161 
-172 GVYLFSISVTEK
+172 
-184 GGTSTGTKA
+184 GTKA

-247 YTPKNVSFAKASGNS
+247 YTPKNVSFAKASGSS

-287 VKFKKLGDCTLYHV
+287 VKFKKLGDYTLYHV
-301 YIKGGDFASYTR
+301 YIRGGDFASYTR

-350 LAANA
+350 LVENA

-369 GFAHLNNAGVG
+369 GFAHLDNTGVG

-416 NVTTFTGLQ
+416 SVTTFTGLQ

-462 LQIKGKAAYSNLFI
+462 LQIKGKAAYSYLYI

-676 KGSSS
+676 KGLSS
-681 NFTPITQH
+681 NFTPVTQH

>member
-1 MMKKNI
+1 MKKNI

-14 FALLLFPGGAW
+14 FALLLFPGWAW

-39 VSALKADVA
+39 VSALKADGA
-48 GWTYETKN
+48 GWTYEAKN

-124 FGSSSKGK
+124 FGSSSKDN
-132 ERSLRLTN
+132 ERSLKLTN

-199 VAFDSQANQALI
+199 VAFDSQANQALV

-239 GSDWQDVY
+239 GTDWQDVY
-247 YTPKNVSFAKASGNS
+247 YTPKNVGFAKASGNS
-262 TGGKVSNEDGKV
+262 TGGKISNEDGKV

-330 VGLKAGNYDMM
+330 VGLKAGNYDMR

-350 LAANA
+350 LETNA

-369 GFAHLNNAGVG
+369 GFAHLDNTGVG

-433 GYETRPLDVRFIGL
+433 GYEKRPLDVRFIGL

-676 KGSSS
+676 KGQSS

-689 ESAASFD
+689 ESTASFD

>member
-1 MMKKNI
+1 MKRHI
-7 LKTLLTL
+7 LNTLLL
-14 FALLLFPGGAW
+14 LIALLLLPGWAW
-25 ADASWNFTSTPSTD
+25 ADVSWNFISTPSADKT
-39 VSALKADVA
+39 ALKGGASSD
-48 GWTYETKN
+48 TK
-56 NRYANKLA
+56 
-64 VADAQLA
+64 
-71 ANGQTLTMTA
+71 
-81 GLYFTATTAGNI
+81 
-93 RVDVNKRLGLN
+93 
-104 GSDIVVRI
+104 S
-112 PNLTAGATVKVN
+112 
-124 FGSSSKGK
+124 
-132 ERSLRLTN
+132 
-140 LSETAFSSSSNTG
+140 
-153 ADCSATVT
+153 
-161 ADGDVTLTTTG
+161 
-172 GVYLFSISVTEK
+172 
-184 GGTSTGTKA
+184 

-224 DITKIAVDKDTLYVC
+224 DITKITIDKDTLYVC

-247 YTPKNVSFAKASGNS
+247 YTPKNVSFAKASGSNTS
-262 TGGKVSNEDGKV
+262 GKISNGEGKV

-330 VGLKAGNYDMM
+330 VGLKAGNYDMR

-350 LAANA
+350 LETNA

-369 GFAHLNNAGVG
+369 GFAHLDNTGVG

-462 LQIKGKAAYSNLFI
+462 LQIKGKKAYSNLYI

-568 GKSSLCGMTSESGPN
+568 GKSSLCGMTSESEPN

-676 KGSSS
+676 KGLSS
-681 NFTPITQH
+681 NFTPIMQH

-741 PAVVTGWTGAGRLGK
+741 PAEVTGWTGAGRLGK

>member
-1 MMKKNI
+1 MKRHI
-7 LKTLLTL
+7 LNTLLL
-14 FALLLFPGGAW
+14 LIALLLLPGWAW
-25 ADASWNFTSTPSTD
+25 ADVSWNFTSTPSADKT
-39 VSALKADVA
+39 ALKGGAS
-48 GWTYETKN
+48 
-56 NRYANKLA
+56 
-64 VADAQLA
+64 
-71 ANGQTLTMTA
+71 
-81 GLYFTATTAGNI
+81 
-93 RVDVNKRLGLN
+93 
-104 GSDIVVRI
+104 SD
-112 PNLTAGATVKVN
+112 
-124 FGSSSKGK
+124 
-132 ERSLRLTN
+132 
-140 LSETAFSSSSNTG
+140 
-153 ADCSATVT
+153 
-161 ADGDVTLTTTG
+161 
-172 GVYLFSISVTEK
+172 
-184 GGTSTGTKA
+184 TKA

-211 TNSNSSL
+211 TNSNGSL

-224 DITKIAVDKDTLYVC
+224 DITKIAIDKDTLYVC

-247 YTPKNVSFAKASGNS
+247 YTPKNVSFAKA
-262 TGGKVSNEDGKV
+262 TGSNTSGKVNNEDGRV

-350 LAANA
+350 LAENA

-411 GSKAT
+411 GSKPA
-416 NVTTFTGLQ
+416 NVTTFMGLQ

-433 GYETRPLDVRFIGL
+433 GYEKRPLDVRFIGL

-455 VSSSSEG
+455 ISSSSEG
-462 LQIKGKAAYSNLFI
+462 LQIKGKKAYSNLFI

-511 DDCVSIDT
+511 DDCVSLDT

-676 KGSSS
+676 KGLSS

-735 AAATQV
+735 VAATQV

-756 GDFKWTFSS
+756 GDFKWTFTS
-765 SDDSSYTI
+765 SDDSSYAI
-773 NAALSTAIDSY
+773 NAALSAAIDSY

>member
-1 MMKKNI
+1 MKRHI
-7 LKTLLTL
+7 LNTLLL
-14 FALLLFPGGAW
+14 LIALLLLPGWAW
-25 ADASWNFTSTPSTD
+25 ADVSWNFISTPSADKT
-39 VSALKADVA
+39 ALKGGASSD
-48 GWTYETKN
+48 TK
-56 NRYANKLA
+56 
-64 VADAQLA
+64 
-71 ANGQTLTMTA
+71 
-81 GLYFTATTAGNI
+81 
-93 RVDVNKRLGLN
+93 
-104 GSDIVVRI
+104 S
-112 PNLTAGATVKVN
+112 
-124 FGSSSKGK
+124 
-132 ERSLRLTN
+132 
-140 LSETAFSSSSNTG
+140 
-153 ADCSATVT
+153 
-161 ADGDVTLTTTG
+161 
-172 GVYLFSISVTEK
+172 
-184 GGTSTGTKA
+184 

-247 YTPKNVSFAKASGNS
+247 YTPKNVSFAKASGSS
-262 TGGKVSNEDGKV
+262 TGGKISNGDGKV

-301 YIKGGDFASYTR
+301 YIRGGDFASYTR

-350 LAANA
+350 LVENA

-369 GFAHLNNAGVG
+369 GFAHLDNTGVG

-416 NVTTFTGLQ
+416 SVTTFTGLQ

-462 LQIKGKAAYSNLFI
+462 LQIKGKAAYSYLYI

-676 KGSSS
+676 KGLSS
-681 NFTPITQH
+681 NFTPVTQH

>member
-1 MMKKNI
+1 MKKNI

-14 FALLLFPGGAW
+14 FALLLFPGWAW

-39 VSALKADVA
+39 VSALKADGA

-81 GLYFTATTAGNI
+81 GLYFTGTTAGNI

-132 ERSLRLTN
+132 ERSLKLTN

-172 GVYLFSISVTEK
+172 GVYLFSILVTEE

-211 TNSNSSL
+211 TNSNGSL

-239 GSDWQDVY
+239 GTDWQDVY
-247 YTPKNVSFAKASGNS
+247 YTPKNVSFAKASGSNTS
-262 TGGKVSNEDGKV
+262 GKVNNEDGKV

-301 YIKGGDFASYTR
+301 YIRGGDFSSYTR

-350 LAANA
+350 LAENA

-369 GFAHLNNAGVG
+369 GFAHLDNTGVG

-388 KSDARVIYVTAQTAK
+388 KSDARIVYVTAQTAK

-411 GSKAT
+411 GSKPA

-433 GYETRPLDVRFIGL
+433 GYEKRPLDVRFIGL

-462 LQIKGKAAYSNLFI
+462 LQIKGKKAYSNLFI

-568 GKSSLCGMTSESGPN
+568 GKSSLCGMTGESGPN

-676 KGSSS
+676 KGLSS

-716 GTAYNNFDTNST
+716 GTAYNNFDTNSS
-728 LMYTYKP
+728 LMYTYEP
-735 AAATQV
+735 DVATRV
-741 PAVVTGWTGAGRLGK
+741 PAVVMGWTGAGRLDK
-756 GDFKWTFSS
+756 GDFKWTFTS
-765 SDDSSYTI
+765 SDDSSYAI
-773 NAALSTAIDSY
+773 NAALSAAIDSY

>member
-1 MMKKNI
+1 MNTHN
-7 LKTLLTL
+7 LNTLLL
-14 FALLLFPGGAW
+14 LLALLLLPGWAW
-25 ADASWNFTSTPSTD
+25 ADTSWNFTSTPSTD
-39 VSALKADVA
+39 QSALKADEA
-48 GWTYETKN
+48 GWTYDTKN
-56 NRYANKLA
+56 KRYANNQA
-64 VADAQLA
+64 VADAQLV

-81 GLYFTATTAGNI
+81 GLYFTAKGAGNI

-104 GSDIVVRI
+104 GSGIMVRI
-112 PNLTAGATVKVN
+112 PNLKAGATVRLN
-124 FGSSSKGK
+124 FASSSKST
-132 ERSLRLTN
+132 ERFLNLTN
-140 LSETAFSSSSNTG
+140 LSETTFSSSSNTG
-153 ADCSATVT
+153 ADYSATVT
-161 ADGDVTLTTTG
+161 ADGDVTLTTAG
-172 GVYLFSISVTEK
+172 GVYLYSITVTDG

-199 VAFDSQANQALI
+199 VPFDSQANQALI
-211 TNSNSSL
+211 INSNSSL

-224 DITKIAVDKDTLYVC
+224 DIVKMAIDKDTLYVR
-239 GSDWQDVY
+239 GADWQDVY
-247 YTPKNVSFAKASGNS
+247 YTPKNVSFAKATGSN

-287 VKFKKLGDCTLYHV
+287 VKFKKFGDCTLYHV
-301 YIKGGDFASYTR
+301 YIKGSDFASYTR

-330 VGLKAGNYDMM
+330 VGLRAGSYDMK
-341 VVPVSKGKE
+341 VVPVSKGVE
-350 LAANA
+350 LTANA
-355 NEATAMTVLNYDRS
+355 NEATTMTVQNYDRS
-369 GFAHLNNAGVG
+369 GFAHLDNEGVG
-380 AYNDDGSL
+380 AYNDDGTL
-388 KSDARVIYVTAQTAK
+388 KANARVIYVTSETAK
-403 TVTCEVKT
+403 TVTCEVQT

-416 NVTTFTGLQ
+416 NMTTCTGLQ

-462 LQIKGKAAYSNLFI
+462 LQIKGKNAYSNLYI

-485 TLRGFGLLL
+485 TVRGFGFLL

-519 DNKFIWV
+519 DNKYIWL

-541 QVKGD
+541 QAKGD
-546 GTTDIKGDSQYITVA
+546 GTTDIKDDSQFITVA
-561 YNHYFDS
+561 YNHYFDT
-568 GKSSLCGMTSESGPN
+568 GKSSLCGMKSESGPN

-625 SGSSVFVESNYFR
+625 TGSSVFVESNYFR
-638 ATKDPMLISQQGTD
+638 ATKDPMLVSQQGTD

-676 KGSSS
+676 KGASS
-681 NFTPITQH
+681 NYTPITQH
-689 ESAASFD
+689 VSATSFD
-696 CYEVAARDEQVPGSV
+696 CYEVTSRDEQVPGSV

-716 GTAYNNFDTNST
+716 GTVYDNFDTNSS
-728 LMYTYKP
+728 LMYSYSP
-735 AAATQV
+735 DAATRV

-756 GDFKWTFSS
+756 GDFRWTFTSA
-765 SDDSSYTI
+765 DDSSYAM
-773 NAALSTAIDSY
+773 NDALAKAIDNY
-784 QSKMVGI
+784 QSKLVGI

>member
-1 MMKKNI
+1 MKRHI
-7 LKTLLTL
+7 LNTLLL
-14 FALLLFPGGAW
+14 LIALLLLPGWAW
-25 ADASWNFTSTPSTD
+25 ADVSWNFISTPSADKT
-39 VSALKADVA
+39 ALKGGASSD
-48 GWTYETKN
+48 TK
-56 NRYANKLA
+56 
-64 VADAQLA
+64 
-71 ANGQTLTMTA
+71 
-81 GLYFTATTAGNI
+81 
-93 RVDVNKRLGLN
+93 
-104 GSDIVVRI
+104 S
-112 PNLTAGATVKVN
+112 
-124 FGSSSKGK
+124 
-132 ERSLRLTN
+132 
-140 LSETAFSSSSNTG
+140 
-153 ADCSATVT
+153 
-161 ADGDVTLTTTG
+161 
-172 GVYLFSISVTEK
+172 
-184 GGTSTGTKA
+184 

-330 VGLKAGNYDMM
+330 VGLKAGNYDMR

-350 LAANA
+350 LETNA

-369 GFAHLNNAGVG
+369 GFAHLDNTGVG

-462 LQIKGKAAYSNLFI
+462 LQIKGKAAYSNLYI

-541 QVKGD
+541 QMKGD

-568 GKSSLCGMTSESGPN
+568 GKSSLCGMTGESGPN

-765 SDDSSYTI
+765 SDDSSYAI
-773 NAALSTAIDSY
+773 NAALSAAIDSY

>member
-1 MMKKNI
+1 MMKRLN
-7 LKTLLTL
+7 TL
-14 FALLLFPGGAW
+14 LLLFAIMLLPNWAW

-39 VSALKADVA
+39 EAALKAD
-48 GWTYETKN
+48 GTNWTYTTKN
-56 NRYANKLA
+56 NRYANSKA
-64 VADAQLA
+64 IADAQLT

-81 GLYFTATTAGNI
+81 GLYFTATAKDAI
-93 RVDVNKRLGLN
+93 RIDVNKRLGLN
-104 GSDIVVRI
+104 GAGIMVRI

-124 FGSSSKGK
+124 FGSSSKGT
-132 ERSLRLTN
+132 ERSLKLTN
-140 LSETAFSSSSNTG
+140 LSETTFSSSSNTG
-153 ADCSATVT
+153 EDFSATVT
-161 ADGDVTLTTTG
+161 ADGDVTITTIG
-172 GVYLFSISVTEK
+172 SVYLFSITVTEN
-184 GGTSTGTKA
+184 GGTTIGTKA
-193 DVSDHA
+193 DIADHA
-199 VAFDSQANQALI
+199 VAFDSQTNQALI
-211 TNSNSSL
+211 TNSNGSL

-224 DITKIAVDKDTLYVC
+224 DIAKIAIDEDTLYVR
-239 GSDWQDVY
+239 GSDWQDIY
-247 YTPKNVSFAKASGNS
+247 YTPKNVTFAKASGGN
-262 TGGKVSNEDGKV
+262 TNGNVNNEDGKV

-287 VKFKKLGDCTLYHV
+287 VKFKKFGGYTLYHV
-301 YIKGGDFASYTR
+301 YIKGGNFASYTR

-319 RSYGDTYRADM
+319 RNYGEIYRADM
-330 VGLKAGNYDMM
+330 VGLKAGSYDMK

-350 LAANA
+350 IEANA
-355 NEATAMTVLNYDRS
+355 NEATAMAVQNYDRS
-369 GFAHLNNAGVG
+369 GFAHLNNKGVG
-380 AYNDDGSL
+380 AYNDNGTL

-403 TVTCEVKT
+403 TVTCDVKT

-416 NVTTFTGLQ
+416 NVTTCTGLQ
-425 AILDAYQK
+425 SIIDAYQK

-447 VEKADLDA
+447 VEKDDLDA
-455 VSSSSEG
+455 ISSSSEG
-462 LQIKGKAAYSNLFI
+462 LQIKGKNAYSNLYI
-476 TLEGIGDDA
+476 TMEGIGDDA
-485 TLRGFGLLL
+485 TLRGFGLLV

-511 DDCVSIDT
+511 DDCVSLDT

-541 QVKGD
+541 QAKGD
-546 GTTDIKGDSQYITVA
+546 GTTDIKDDSQYITVA

-568 GKSSLCGMTSESGPN
+568 GKSSLCGMKSESGPN

-625 SGSSVFVESNYFR
+625 TGSSVFVESNYFR

-652 AKGGGTFSGETGG
+652 AKGNGTFSGETGG

-676 KGSSS
+676 KGASS
-681 NFTPITQH
+681 NYTPITQN
-689 ESAASFD
+689 ESATSFD
-696 CYEVAARDEQVPGSV
+696 CYEVASRDEQVPGSV
-711 KALVG
+711 KTLVG
-716 GTAYNNFDTNST
+716 GTTYNNFDTNSS
-728 LMYTYKP
+728 LMYTYNP
-735 AAATQV
+735 DAATQV

-756 GDFKWTFSS
+756 GDFKWSFTS
-765 SDDSSYTI
+765 SDDSSYAI
-773 NAALSTAIDSY
+773 NAALSEAIDKY

>member
-1 MMKKNI
+1 MKRLN
-7 LKTLLTL
+7 TLL
-14 FALLLFPGGAW
+14 LLLAILLLPNRAW

-39 VSALKADVA
+39 EAALKAD
-48 GWTYETKN
+48 GTNWTYTTKN
-56 NRYANKLA
+56 NRYANSKA
-64 VADAQLA
+64 IADAQLT
-71 ANGQTLTMTA
+71 ANGQTLTVTS
-81 GLYFTATTAGNI
+81 GLYFTATAKDAI
-93 RVDVNKRLGLN
+93 RIDVNKRLGLN
-104 GSDIVVRI
+104 GAGIMVRI
-112 PNLTAGATVKVN
+112 PNLTAGTTVKVN
-124 FGSSSKGK
+124 FGSSSKGT
-132 ERSLRLTN
+132 ERSLKLTN
-140 LSETAFSSSSNTG
+140 LSETTFSSSSNTG
-153 ADCSATVT
+153 EDFSATVT
-161 ADGDVTLTTTG
+161 ADGDVTITTIG
-172 GVYLFSISVTEK
+172 SVYLFSITVTEN
-184 GGTSTGTKA
+184 GGTAIGTKA
-193 DVSDHA
+193 DVADHA
-199 VAFDSQANQALI
+199 VVFDSQTNQALI
-211 TNSNSSL
+211 TNSNGSL

-224 DITKIAVDKDTLYVC
+224 DIAKISIDEDTLYVR
-239 GSDWQDVY
+239 GSDWQDIY
-247 YTPKNVSFAKASGNS
+247 YTPKNVTFAKASGSN
-262 TGGKVSNEDGKV
+262 TNGNVNNEDGKV

-287 VKFKKLGDCTLYHV
+287 VKFKKFGGYTLYHV
-301 YIKGGDFASYTR
+301 YIKGGNFASYTR

-319 RSYGDTYRADM
+319 RSYGETYRADM
-330 VGLKAGNYDMM
+330 VGLRAGSYDMK

-350 LAANA
+350 IEANA
-355 NEATAMTVLNYDRS
+355 NEATAMAVLNYDRS
-369 GFAHLNNAGVG
+369 GFAHLNNKGVG
-380 AYNDDGSL
+380 AYNDNGTL

-403 TVTCEVKT
+403 TVTCDVKT

-416 NVTTFTGLQ
+416 NVTTCTGLQ
-425 AILDAYQK
+425 SIIDAYQK

-447 VEKADLDA
+447 VEKDDLDA
-455 VSSSSEG
+455 ISSSSEG
-462 LQIKGKAAYSNLFI
+462 LQIKGKKAYSNLYI

-485 TLRGFGLLL
+485 TLRGFGLLV

-511 DDCVSIDT
+511 DDCVSLDT

-541 QVKGD
+541 QAKGD
-546 GTTDIKGDSQYITVA
+546 GTTDIKDDSQYITVA

-568 GKSSLCGMTSESGPN
+568 GKSSLCGMKSESGPN

-625 SGSSVFVESNYFR
+625 TGSSVFVERNYFR

-652 AKGGGTFSGETGG
+652 AKGNGTFSGETGG

-676 KGSSS
+676 KGTSS
-681 NFTPITQH
+681 NYTPITQN
-689 ESAASFD
+689 ESATSFD
-696 CYEVAARDEQVPGSV
+696 CYEVASSDEQVPGSV

-716 GTAYNNFDTNST
+716 GTTYNNFDTNSS
-728 LMYTYKP
+728 LMYTYNP
-735 AAATQV
+735 DAATQV

-756 GDFKWTFSS
+756 GDFKWTFTS
-765 SDDSSYTI
+765 SDDSSYAI
-773 NAALSTAIDSY
+773 NAALSEAIDKY

>member
-1 MMKKNI
+1 MKKNI

-14 FALLLFPGGAW
+14 FALLLFPGWAW

-39 VSALKADVA
+39 VSALKADGA
-48 GWTYETKN
+48 GWTYEAKN

-124 FGSSSKGK
+124 FGSSSKDN
-132 ERSLRLTN
+132 ERSLKLTN

-199 VAFDSQANQALI
+199 VAFDSQANQALV

-239 GSDWQDVY
+239 GTDWQDVY
-247 YTPKNVSFAKASGNS
+247 YMPKNVGFAKASGNS
-262 TGGKVSNEDGKV
+262 TGGKISNEDGKV

-330 VGLKAGNYDMM
+330 VGLKAGNYDMR

-369 GFAHLNNAGVG
+369 GFAHLDNTGVG

-433 GYETRPLDVRFIGL
+433 GYEKRPLDVRFIGL

-568 GKSSLCGMTSESGPN
+568 GKSSLCGMTGESGPN

-676 KGSSS
+676 KGLSS

-696 CYEVAARDEQVPGSV
+696 CYEVASRDEQVPGSV

>member
-1 MMKKNI
+1 MKRHI
-7 LKTLLTL
+7 LNTLLL
-14 FALLLFPGGAW
+14 LIALLLLPGWAW
-25 ADASWNFTSTPSTD
+25 ADVSWNFTSTPSADKT
-39 VSALKADVA
+39 ALKGGAS
-48 GWTYETKN
+48 
-56 NRYANKLA
+56 
-64 VADAQLA
+64 
-71 ANGQTLTMTA
+71 
-81 GLYFTATTAGNI
+81 
-93 RVDVNKRLGLN
+93 
-104 GSDIVVRI
+104 SD
-112 PNLTAGATVKVN
+112 
-124 FGSSSKGK
+124 
-132 ERSLRLTN
+132 
-140 LSETAFSSSSNTG
+140 
-153 ADCSATVT
+153 
-161 ADGDVTLTTTG
+161 
-172 GVYLFSISVTEK
+172 
-184 GGTSTGTKA
+184 TKA

-211 TNSNSSL
+211 INSNGSL

-224 DITKIAVDKDTLYVC
+224 DITKIAIDKDTLYVC
-239 GSDWQDVY
+239 GTDWQDVY

-262 TGGKVSNEDGKV
+262 TGGKISNEDGKV

-301 YIKGGDFASYTR
+301 YIKGGDFSSYTR

-425 AILDAYQK
+425 AILGAYQK

-462 LQIKGKAAYSNLFI
+462 LQIKGKKAYSNLFI

-568 GKSSLCGMTSESGPN
+568 GKSSLCGMTGESGPN

-676 KGSSS
+676 KGPSS
-681 NFTPITQH
+681 NFTPVTQH

-696 CYEVAARDEQVPGSV
+696 CYEVAARDKQVPGSV